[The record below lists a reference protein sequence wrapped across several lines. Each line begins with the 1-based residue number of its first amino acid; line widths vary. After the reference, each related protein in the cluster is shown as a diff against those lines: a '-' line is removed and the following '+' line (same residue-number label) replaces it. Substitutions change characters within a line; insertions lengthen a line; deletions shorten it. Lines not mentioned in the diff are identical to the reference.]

1 MAFGI
6 FHFLS
11 LFCCQMNQQFS
22 FTDMM
27 GRVIQLPG
35 IPQRIVSLVPSQTE
49 LLYSLGLNQ
58 EVVGQTLFCVHPQ
71 EMHLQKPRIGG
82 TKKLLVDKITALT
95 PDLIIGNKEENDR
108 GQMEQLMQKL
118 PVWMSDIKD
127 LPSALIMIEKIGE
140 LVGKSSEAMQL
151 SSQIQTEF
159 NALLVQPEVID
170 CLYLIWREPWMAAGE
185 DTFINDMLH
194 RIGRRN
200 VLEKGSRYP
209 SLTNEEIGILA
220 PNEILLSS
228 EPYPFKERHIQELQE
243 ILPKANIRL
252 VDGEMFSWYGSR
264 LLHATNYFKK
274 EF

>member
-11 LFCCQMNQQFS
+11 LFCCQMNQQFR

-82 TKKLLVDKITALT
+82 TKKLLIDKITALT

-220 PNEILLSS
+220 PKEILLSS

>member
-1 MAFGI
+1 
-6 FHFLS
+6 
-11 LFCCQMNQQFS
+11 
-22 FTDMM
+22 
-27 GRVIQLPG
+27 
-35 IPQRIVSLVPSQTE
+35 
-49 LLYSLGLNQ
+49 
-58 EVVGQTLFCVHPQ
+58 
-71 EMHLQKPRIGG
+71 
-82 TKKLLVDKITALT
+82 
-95 PDLIIGNKEENDR
+95 
-108 GQMEQLMQKL
+108 
-118 PVWMSDIKD
+118 
-127 LPSALIMIEKIGE
+127 
-140 LVGKSSEAMQL
+140 MQL

-159 NALLVQPEVID
+159 NGLLVQPEVID

-220 PNEILLSS
+220 PKEILLSS